1 MSGLIRLTFFG
12 GGGLKLFHL
21 MKKDVDEVISLLCF
35 FMFLLMFSRDK
46 KICADYSYCD
56 AMHRVLFFLG

>member
-1 MSGLIRLTFFG
+1 MSGLIRLTSFFFGVG

-35 FMFLLMFSRDK
+35 
-46 KICADYSYCD
+46 C
-56 AMHRVLFFLG
+56 